1 MEYTGE
7 WSAQGT
13 VEETIARNQCF
24 WILPHDLNSL
34 TLPGWCVCSGTV
46 AHKGSVALEL
56 RSIQLSHPLKT
67 SGKTIALIL
76 QTFASKV
83 EMSMLFS
90 ILSKFLIAFL
100 PRTKCL
106 FCSVFL
112 FVCLFFPL
120 LQSLS
125 AVILEPR
132 EINSVTAFIVSPCI
146 CHEIMELDAVIFVF

>member
-56 RSIQLSHPLKT
+56 RSKT
-67 SGKTIALIL
+67 GEK
-76 QTFASKV
+76 QG
-83 EMSMLFS
+83 
-90 ILSKFLIAFL
+90 
-100 PRTKCL
+100 
-106 FCSVFL
+106 
-112 FVCLFFPL
+112 
-120 LQSLS
+120 
-125 AVILEPR
+125 
-132 EINSVTAFIVSPCI
+132 TAGG
-146 CHEIMELDAVIFVF
+146 DAVRPRLCKAGPQQ